1 MKGGRIYISTPEDG
15 RRIRNGASY
24 RIFSPR
30 QASNCTSLTHRSRF
44 HSSADPHAR
53 TGHRPTI
60 AAAAW
65 VVLAGG
71 DAVNARQQ
79 QFSVDLVSSEMR
91 NSMTR
96 RRRRPLTVAFIDPRP
111 LTASYIS
118 RRIARVGNT
127 TGLLCSQCPRTT
139 GVPTLKMFTPLQ
151 SALPAE
157 KIHRLAPA
165 QISYQ
170 HIRPYWAFTRSDR
183 RTDRSVRLVCPIG
196 RSDDRIV

>member
-1 MKGGRIYISTPEDG
+1 LGLLHRLGERRTYLYFHAGGRSAYTKWRQLSHLLTSAGVQLHLLNSPISFPF
-15 RRIRNGASY
+15 I
-24 RIFSPR
+24 
-30 QASNCTSLTHRSRF
+30 SR
-44 HSSADPHAR
+44 PHAR

-79 QFSVDLVSSEMR
+79 QFSAEMR

-127 TGLLCSQCPRTT
+127 TANCPRTT

-165 QISYQ
+165 HISYQ

>member
-1 MKGGRIYISTPEDG
+1 MGLLHRLGERRTYLYFHAGGRSAYTKWRQLSHLLTSAGVQLHLLNSPISFPF
-15 RRIRNGASY
+15 I
-24 RIFSPR
+24 
-30 QASNCTSLTHRSRF
+30 SR
-44 HSSADPHAR
+44 PHAR

-118 RRIARVGNT
+118 RRIARVGST
-127 TGLLCSQCPRTT
+127 TANCPQTT
-139 GVPTLKMFTPLQ
+139 GVLTLKIFTPLQ
-151 SALPAE
+151 SALPAKRTTDWLPHKFHYE
-157 KIHRLAPA
+157 
-165 QISYQ
+165 
-170 HIRPYWAFTRSDR
+170 HIRP
-183 RTDRSVRLVCPIG
+183 
-196 RSDDRIV
+196 